1 MHINILDRTSAN
13 CWGDG
18 GCRFAYYRRC
28 AGGHEYDVGPG
39 GAYHEM
45 SPCDG
50 TGVPVLRWVR
60 LMITYH
66 TTYTFICIQRIGPP
80 PASAAQNS
88 LVFIHLFPRIDHQ
101 ILRGN
106 KQTKSSVT
114 GPRIHEI
121 WTRTCRDLHTYMSL
135 LTHKSHTHTPVSVVV
150 VRRRVC
156 GVPAWT

>member
-1 MHINILDRTSAN
+1 MRT
-13 CWGDG
+13 
-18 GCRFAYYRRC
+18 
-28 AGGHEYDVGPG
+28 AGGMEGADLRTIG
-39 GAYHEM
+39 GVRGGMSMMLDLAALTMKM

-50 TGVPVLRWVR
+50 TGVPLLRWVR

-106 KQTKSSVT
+106 KQTKSSYSDVT
-114 GPRIHEI
+114 TKGCIVCSQFLYAVFERP
-121 WTRTCRDLHTYMSL
+121 S
-135 LTHKSHTHTPVSVVV
+135 KVSVTPKEIAVTMD
-150 VRRRVC
+150 
-156 GVPAWT
+156 P

>member
-1 MHINILDRTSAN
+1 MRT
-13 CWGDG
+13 
-18 GCRFAYYRRC
+18 
-28 AGGHEYDVGPG
+28 AGGMEGADLRTIG
-39 GAYHEM
+39 GVRGGMSMMLDLAALTMKM

-50 TGVPVLRWVR
+50 TGVPLLRWVR

-106 KQTKSSVT
+106 KQTKSLSKHYQCFL
-114 GPRIHEI
+114 R
-121 WTRTCRDLHTYMSL
+121 RSL
-135 LTHKSHTHTPVSVVV
+135 ELDK
-150 VRRRVC
+150 
-156 GVPAWT
+156 

>member
-39 GAYHEM
+39 VLTTL
-45 SPCDG
+45 D
-50 TGVPVLRWVR
+50 PVS

-80 PASAAQNS
+80 PASVAQNS

-106 KQTKSSVT
+106 KQTKSS
-114 GPRIHEI
+114 
-121 WTRTCRDLHTYMSL
+121 S
-135 LTHKSHTHTPVSVVV
+135 
-150 VRRRVC
+150 
-156 GVPAWT
+156 